1 MWFTDFYIRELSF
14 YLQQSVFTKRLSLDA
29 DLFSF
34 KRAPDRPAHRSA
46 TAAVAAAAITAV
58 LMRGTSPVSGDE
70 FDDCS
75 RRFSARSSD
84 SDAQSIGY

>member
-34 KRAPDRPAHRSA
+34 KRAPDRPAHRST
-46 TAAVAAAAITAV
+46 TAAAAAAITAV